1 MKYLIKFFC
10 VFLVSISQISMA
22 GATDCGSG
30 ECPVY
35 DRAKDVGDAAIKDL
49 APYIGVAL
57 VIGLAQSAGAGSS
70 DSLINNVDKNSYK
83 NGIQL
88 LDPASKYSIDVISF
102 SNHIS
107 FDPLKKNN
115 YSYNILEI
123 KYKFN

>member
-35 DRAKDVGDAAIKDL
+35 ERAKDVGDAAIKDL

-57 VIGLAQSAGAGSS
+57 VIGLAQSTGGGSS
-70 DSLINNVDKNSYK
+70 DSLINIVDKNTYQ

-88 LDPASKYSIDVISF
+88 LDPTSKYSIDVISF
-102 SNHIS
+102 SNHHS

-115 YSYNILEI
+115 YSFNILEI

>member
-35 DRAKDVGDAAIKDL
+35 ERAKDVGDAAIKDL

-57 VIGLAQSAGAGSS
+57 VIGLAQSTGGGSS
-70 DSLINNVDKNSYK
+70 DSLINIVDKNTYQ

-88 LDPASKYSIDVISF
+88 LDPTSKYSIDVISF
-102 SNHIS
+102 SKHNS

-115 YSYNILEI
+115 YSFNILEI

>member
-1 MKYLIKFFC
+1 MKYLTKFFY

-35 DRAKDVGDAAIKDL
+35 ERAKDVGDAAIKDL

-57 VIGLAQSAGAGSS
+57 VIGLAQSTGGGSS
-70 DSLINNVDKNSYK
+70 DSLINIVDKNTYQ

-102 SNHIS
+102 SNHNS

-115 YSYNILEI
+115 YSFNILEI

>member
-1 MKYLIKFFC
+1 
-10 VFLVSISQISMA
+10 MA

-35 DRAKDVGDAAIKDL
+35 ERAKDVGDAAIKDL

-57 VIGLAQSAGAGSS
+57 VIGLAQSTGGGSS
-70 DSLINNVDKNSYK
+70 DSLINNVDKNSYQ

-88 LDPASKYSIDVISF
+88 LDPTSKYSIDVISF
-102 SNHIS
+102 SNHHS
-107 FDPLKKNN
+107 FDPLRKNN
-115 YSYNILEI
+115 YSFNILEI

>member
-10 VFLVSISQISMA
+10 VFLLSISQITMA

-30 ECPVY
+30 ECPVLE
-35 DRAKDVGDAAIKDL
+35 RAKDVGDSAIKDL

>member
-1 MKYLIKFFC
+1 MKYLIKLC
-10 VFLVSISQISMA
+10 CIFLISISQISMA

-35 DRAKDVGDAAIKDL
+35 ERAKDVGDAAIKDL

-57 VIGLAQSAGAGSS
+57 IIGLAQSAGGGSS
-70 DSLINNVDKNSYK
+70 ESLINNVDKNSYQ

-88 LDPASKYSIDVISF
+88 LDQASKYSIDVISF
-102 SNHIS
+102 SNYNS

>member
-1 MKYLIKFFC
+1 
-10 VFLVSISQISMA
+10 MA

-35 DRAKDVGDAAIKDL
+35 ERAKDVGDAAIKDL

-57 VIGLAQSAGAGSS
+57 VIGLAQSTGEGSS
-70 DSLINNVDKNSYK
+70 DSLINIVDKNSYQ

-102 SNHIS
+102 SKHNS
-107 FDPLKKNN
+107 FDPLRKNN
-115 YSYNILEI
+115 YSFNILEI

>member
-1 MKYLIKFFC
+1 MKYLTKFFC

-22 GATDCGSG
+22 GAADCGSG

-35 DRAKDVGDAAIKDL
+35 ERAKDVGDAAIKDL

-57 VIGLAQSAGAGSS
+57 VIGLAQSTGGGSS
-70 DSLINNVDKNSYK
+70 DSLINIVDKNTYQ

-88 LDPASKYSIDVISF
+88 LDPTSKYSIDVISF
-102 SNHIS
+102 SNHNS

-115 YSYNILEI
+115 YSFNILEI

>member
-1 MKYLIKFFC
+1 MKYLTKFFC

-35 DRAKDVGDAAIKDL
+35 ERAKDVGDAAIKDL

-57 VIGLAQSAGAGSS
+57 VIGLAQSTGGGSS
-70 DSLINNVDKNSYK
+70 DSLINIVDKNTYQ

-88 LDPASKYSIDVISF
+88 LDPTSKYSIDVISF
-102 SNHIS
+102 SKHNS

-115 YSYNILEI
+115 YSFNILEI

>member
-1 MKYLIKFFC
+1 MKYLIKLFC

-30 ECPVY
+30 ECPVLE
-35 DRAKDVGDAAIKDL
+35 RAKDVGDSAIKDL
-49 APYIGVAL
+49 AHYIGVAL

-107 FDPLKKNN
+107 FDPLRKNN

>member
-10 VFLVSISQISMA
+10 VFLVSISQISIA

-35 DRAKDVGDAAIKDL
+35 ERAKDVGDAAIKDL

-57 VIGLAQSAGAGSS
+57 VIGLAQSTGGGSS
-70 DSLINNVDKNSYK
+70 DSLINIVDKNTYQ

-88 LDPASKYSIDVISF
+88 LDPTSKYSIDVISF
-102 SNHIS
+102 SKHNS

-115 YSYNILEI
+115 YSFNILEI